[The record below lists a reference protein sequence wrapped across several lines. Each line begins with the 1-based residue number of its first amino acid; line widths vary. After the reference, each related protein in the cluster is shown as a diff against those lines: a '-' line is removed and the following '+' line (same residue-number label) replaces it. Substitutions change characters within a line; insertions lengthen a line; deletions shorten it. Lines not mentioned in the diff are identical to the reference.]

1 MKRIYVAGPYTHGD
15 VAVNVRNAMAAG
27 TAIIQAGHAP
37 YVPHLSHFMHLQE
50 PQSYDTW
57 ITMDLAWVEACDYL
71 LRLNGHSPGAD
82 GEVAYAREL
91 GKTIFYDLNALLGAL
106 KAEL

>member
-1 MKRIYVAGPYTHGD
+1 MKRVYVAGPMSHGD
-15 VAVNVRNAMAAG
+15 EAVNIRTAVLAG
-27 TAIIQAGHAP
+27 VEIIKAGHAP
-37 YVPHLSHFMHLQE
+37 FIPHLFHFAHFLE
-50 PQSYDTW
+50 PQPYPVW
-57 ITMDLAWVEACDYL
+57 IAMDLAWVEACDYL